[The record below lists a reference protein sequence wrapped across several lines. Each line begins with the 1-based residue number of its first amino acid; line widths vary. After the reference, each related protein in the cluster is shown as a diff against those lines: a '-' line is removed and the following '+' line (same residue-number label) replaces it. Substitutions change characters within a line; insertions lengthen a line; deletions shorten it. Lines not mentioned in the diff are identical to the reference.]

1 MTSRPGRARL
11 RRRLLRAGLALL
23 AAFVLLAL
31 SVPVAIGAFLT
42 TQARTRPQD
51 LELRSTPMDYG
62 LSFRTV
68 ALRAADGAAISAWM
82 IRPAG
87 SAPGRGC
94 AAVLAHGLF
103 RSRREVLPRAAWLA
117 RSGCAVVT
125 PDLRSH
131 GRSARSRSTL
141 GFTERLDVLAAAE
154 FLRREFPDRPL
165 FLLGV
170 SMGGAAAAGAAV
182 AAATPPAGVVLDST
196 FKSARTAVARYTTL
210 LTSLPERGTTD
221 LVLLGM
227 RLFGGFR
234 PRAMDVEALSRSLGE
249 RGVPILLLAGGRD
262 RRAPPDDQR
271 AVFEAN
277 GLPASRFV
285 TVPEATHGRPC
296 LSAPEACEAAIA
308 EFFGLSPAGSP
319 AAEPGGYRP
328 APPSFA
334 GRGPSPPG
342 APPRSALRADGG
354 SPDFLHGLLTAR
366 GKSAPPSTPR
376 REGAK
381 SAFGFAAG
389 RSSHGRAA
397 RIAARFPP

>member
-1 MTSRPGRARL
+1 MSPGAGRTRR
-11 RRRLLRAGLALL
+11 RRRLLRLGLALL
-23 AAFVLLAL
+23 SVLVLFALA
-31 SVPVAIGAFLT
+31 VPVAIGALLA
-42 TQARTRPQD
+42 TQAGTRPQD
-51 LELRSTPMDYG
+51 RALRSTPMDYG

-68 ALRAADGAAISAWM
+68 ALRAADGAAISAWV
-82 IRPAG
+82 IPPAG
-87 SAPGRGC
+87 GAPDGGGC

-131 GRSARSRSTL
+131 GRSAPSRSTL

-170 SMGGAAAAGAAV
+170 SMGGAAAAGAA
-182 AAATPPAGVVLDST
+182 AAADPPPAGVVLDST
-196 FKSARTAVARYTTL
+196 FRSAPAAVARYTTL

-234 PRAMDVEALSRSLGE
+234 PRAMNVEALSRSLGE
-249 RGVPILLLAGGRD
+249 RGVPILVVTGGGD

-296 LSAPEACEAAIA
+296 LSAPEVCEAAFA
-308 EFFGLSPAGSP
+308 EFFGLSPAGAP
-319 AAEPGGYRP
+319 VPEAGEVRP
-328 APPSFA
+328 APSRA
-334 GRGPSPPG
+334 SGG
-342 APPRSALRADGG
+342 APA
-354 SPDFLHGLLTAR
+354 
-366 GKSAPPSTPR
+366 
-376 REGAK
+376 
-381 SAFGFAAG
+381 
-389 RSSHGRAA
+389 
-397 RIAARFPP
+397 

>member
-1 MTSRPGRARL
+1 MTPKPGRARL
-11 RRRLLRAGLALL
+11 RRRLLRVGLALL
-23 AAFVLLAL
+23 AAFVLFAL

-68 ALRAADGAAISAWM
+68 ALRAADGAAISAWV

-87 SAPGRGC
+87 SAPGGC

-182 AAATPPAGVVLDST
+182 AAAPPPAGVVLDST
-196 FKSARTAVARYTTL
+196 FRSARTAVARYTTL

-308 EFFGLSPAGSP
+308 EFFGLSPAGPP
-319 AAEPGGYRP
+319 AAEPGGLRP
-328 APPSFA
+328 APPSIA
-334 GRGPSPPG
+334 RRRPPPPG
-342 APPRSALRADGG
+342 APPRSALRADRGA
-354 SPDFLHGLLTAR
+354 PDFFHGLLPGGPA
-366 GKSAPPSTPR
+366 
-376 REGAK
+376 
-381 SAFGFAAG
+381 
-389 RSSHGRAA
+389 
-397 RIAARFPP
+397 

>member
-1 MTSRPGRARL
+1 MSPRAGRVRPRRRSL

-23 AAFVLLAL
+23 AAFVLVASAL
-31 SVPVAIGAFLT
+31 PVAIGALLT
-42 TQARTRPQD
+42 TRAGTRPQD
-51 LELRSTPMDYG
+51 RELRSTPMDYG

-68 ALRAADGAAISAWM
+68 ALRAADGAAISAWV

-87 SAPGRGC
+87 QGPGGGC

-131 GRSARSRSTL
+131 GGSARSRSTL
-141 GFTERLDVLAAAE
+141 GFHERLDVLAAAD
-154 FLRREFPDRPL
+154 FLRREFPDRAL

-170 SMGGAAAAGAAV
+170 SMGGAAAAGAA
-182 AAATPPAGVVLDST
+182 AAAVPPPAGVVLDST
-196 FKSARTAVARYTTL
+196 FKSAPAAVARYTTL
-210 LTSLPERGTTD
+210 LTGLPERGTTD
-221 LVLLGM
+221 LVLFGM

-249 RGVPILLLAGGRD
+249 RGVPILVLTGGRD

-277 GLPASRFV
+277 GHPASRFV

-296 LSAPEACEAAIA
+296 LAAPEVCEAAFG
-308 EFFGLSPAGSP
+308 EFLALPPAG
-319 AAEPGGYRP
+319 AAVTGPDDRRP
-328 APPSFA
+328 AP
-334 GRGPSPPG
+334 RR
-342 APPRSALRADGG
+342 APA
-354 SPDFLHGLLTAR
+354 
-366 GKSAPPSTPR
+366 
-376 REGAK
+376 
-381 SAFGFAAG
+381 
-389 RSSHGRAA
+389 
-397 RIAARFPP
+397 